1 MEGLSAAQFQT
12 NYTFGLMKM
21 AMRDAEAQAQEMIEM
36 MSEVAAPAQY
46 NLMCGCDPV
55 RSFQQKSG
63 VSVLAHA
70 AFLWDEILEKGKT
83 DS

>member
-36 MSEVAAPAQY
+36 MSGARTPPL
-46 NLMCGCDPV
+46 NFCGGVFPV
-55 RSFQQKSG
+55 
-63 VSVLAHA
+63 
-70 AFLWDEILEKGKT
+70 
-83 DS
+83 

>member
-46 NLMCGCDPV
+46 NFDV
-55 RSFQQKSG
+55 RG
-63 VSVLAHA
+63 
-70 AFLWDEILEKGKT
+70 
-83 DS
+83 

>member
-1 MEGLSAAQFQT
+1 MVKKRRTSADILNGATPKKRKGGTPMEGLSAAQFQT

-46 NLMCGCDPV
+46 NFDV
-55 RSFQQKSG
+55 R
-63 VSVLAHA
+63 V
-70 AFLWDEILEKGKT
+70 
-83 DS
+83 

>member
-46 NLMCGCDPV
+46 NFDLRLLPGQIV
-55 RSFQQKSG
+55 TTKKRS
-63 VSVLAHA
+63 
-70 AFLWDEILEKGKT
+70 ERIR
-83 DS
+83 